1 MQKKAIVISGVSFLL
16 VLIGVL
22 TCLVRV
28 DPGYVGVVYS
38 MSGGIQNSSLQQG
51 YHLIS
56 PTSNVSQFTV
66 GTEQGNLSSSSQEGS
81 KDDESFTIPTRDGK
95 MIRVDVEYAYSFIP
109 EMIPETFT
117 RFRGQDGQSIEHT
130 FMKSKIKAWIAEVSA
145 NYPVIEIY
153 GERRADLNV
162 DILEHLT
169 PKFEEY
175 GINLE
180 TINITQI
187 QLDEA
192 TAQAIQRRVNAQQ
205 ELEEQRVQKE
215 KAEIEAERKLVEAKG
230 RSEALIEQARGEYEA
245 NKLKSKSLTPEVL
258 REMELDARKEH
269 GWVTVQGGNPIVD
282 TRP

>member
-1 MQKKAIVISGVSFLL
+1 MKTKHIAFLGISVFLVIVG
-16 VLIGVL
+16 LI
-22 TCLVRV
+22 TCLVKV

-38 MSGGIQNSSLQQG
+38 MNGGIKNSSLPQG
-51 YHLIS
+51 FHLVA
-56 PTSNVSQFTV
+56 PTSKVSQFTV

-95 MIRVDVEYAYSFIP
+95 MIRVDVEYAYNFIP
-109 EMIPETFT
+109 EHIPATFT
-117 RFRGQDGQSIEHT
+117 RFRGQDGKSIEHT

-153 GERRADLNV
+153 GERRADLNT
-162 DILEHLT
+162 DILKSLT
-169 PKFEEY
+169 PKFKEY

-192 TAQAIQRRVNAQQ
+192 TAEAIQRRVNAQQ

-230 RSEALIEQARGEYEA
+230 KSEALIEQARGEYEA
-245 NKLKSKSLTPEVL
+245 NKLKSQSLTPEIL
-258 REMELDARKEH
+258 REMELEARKQH
-269 GWVTVQGGNPIVD
+269 GWVTVQGGTPVVD
-282 TRP
+282 TRQ